1 MEFYFT
7 FQGKSKNKQVT
18 LKHLGYKNSPR
29 SPRAGDG
36 WQIAKFLPSQNVK
49 ESWQIASWLPCFSFE
64 KIIYNVGW
72 VHSPF
77 HRLNPQ
83 KSSDRLCLKGQF
95 DPVGSTLTRFSQPQT
110 LDTGC
115 RSLKPRTIQKQQQ
128 QILNHLFKKGKPA
141 KANPNVF
148 FLWNLN
154 MGYIGFCPAALRN
167 LSQGVRLQ

>member
-1 MEFYFT
+1 MVGGGVAWIIGLYFT
-7 FQGKSKNKQVT
+7 FQWKSKQVT
-18 LKHLGYKNSPR
+18 LKHLVYRNSPK
-29 SPRAGDG
+29 SHRAGEG

-72 VHSPF
+72 VNSPL

-83 KSSDRLCLKGQF
+83 KVYDRLCLKGQF
-95 DPVGSTLTRFSQPQT
+95 DPVGLTLTRFSQPQT
-110 LDTGC
+110 LDTVC
-115 RSLKPRTIQKQQQ
+115 LSLKTLTPQKQKF
-128 QILNHLFKKGKPA
+128 LNKLFKKGNPT

-154 MGYIGFCPAALRN
+154 MC
-167 LSQGVRLQ
+167 